1 MFGTGTWSF
10 WRNGQADGGRLA
22 GRRKGPI
29 GQTPR
34 PRRGIAARS
43 HKLAFDRLEPRELM
57 AVDLTQEINTLLSQG
72 VVSGTITA
80 PDVITIGND
89 LTINQAQLTFT
100 NVAPQGQGWSGNVEV
115 QASSASLFDG
125 SFSQTPPFSATASS
139 IDGNYNLSTQ
149 ALSISAN
156 DVTIGFGKLLTV
168 DATDPTLAYTTGTSS
183 SLDISAASVK
193 LTSTTFPNLTGTASN
208 LDITPQHVTF
218 DNVSV
223 TDSATE
229 TLAGILSITDPNWT
243 VSSFDYEFGPNTIEG
258 AITVTAA
265 SASLFKSSGSSNQ
278 ESPFTATVNQLSG
291 TYNFTNQSLNLEAQN
306 LTLGFGQFLTATAS
320 NPAFTY
326 DPGGTTPFEIM
337 PPR

>member
-10 WRNGQADGGRLA
+10 WRNGQTDGRRLA

-125 SFSQTPPFSATASS
+125 SSSQTPPFSATASS

-156 DVTIGFGKLLTV
+156 HVTIGFGKLLTV
-168 DATDPTLAYTTGTSS
+168 DATNPTLAYTPGTSS
-183 SLDISAASVK
+183 SLDISAGSVK
-193 LTSTTFPNLTGTASN
+193 LTSTTFPDLSGNATNLVITPQQLTLDAANATLGATENLGPLSLASPSLSFSN
-208 LDITPQHVTF
+208 LDYQFASNSITG
-218 DNVSV
+218 SI
-223 TDSATE
+223 
-229 TLAGILSITDPNWT
+229 TLAAD
-243 VSSFDYEFGPNTIEG
+243 
-258 AITVTAA
+258 
-265 SASLFKSSGSSNQ
+265 SASLFDNSGSSNTP
-278 ESPFTATVNQLSG
+278 PFSASINQPSATL
-291 TYNFTNQSLNLEAQN
+291 
-306 LTLGFGQFLTATAS
+306 
-320 NPAFTY
+320 
-326 DPGGTTPFEIM
+326 
-337 PPR
+337 